1 MNADHVF
8 RTLLS
13 TLHHSLTVHPHNDS
27 WMVLEGEIHYGVH
40 CYCVCVCLNF
50 CMCVYVCVQAAT
62 GKYGA
67 ALLSYLKAGALTS
80 RHFEDEVPAIVWP
93 AQVIHTR

>member
-1 MNADHVF
+1 
-8 RTLLS
+8 
-13 TLHHSLTVHPHNDS
+13 
-27 WMVLEGEIHYGVH
+27 
-40 CYCVCVCLNF
+40 
-50 CMCVYVCVQAAT
+50 MCVYVCVQAAT